1 MEAWCVVQ
9 GHTKRARWPPMSH
22 APRHSAPHSKMRRGT
37 DVVAC
42 TGCVRFSLG
51 DVESVDEGGQQ
62 RVAAQDGGGANAAA
76 PSLPAAAAAAGGRS
90 SAEAAAAGGGFWVPA
105 AGAPPH
111 HRPHTPVSTS

>member
-62 RVAAQDGGGANAAA
+62 RVAAQDGGGANT
-76 PSLPAAAAAAGGRS
+76 PSI
-90 SAEAAAAGGGFWVPA
+90 
-105 AGAPPH
+105 
-111 HRPHTPVSTS
+111 